1 MKIIENVLKTFIDV
15 PDNMLELTNQKIIEV
30 ESFGPINE
38 ATQLLIGKVL
48 TCEDHPNSDHLHVTT
63 VDLGDHVEQI
73 VCGAPNVAKDQYVIV
88 AQVGTVLPG
97 NFQIKA
103 SKIRGVESNGMI
115 CSLAELGFEEKI
127 IPEAYKDGIFYF
139 DQEKPLGTP
148 ALQHLAQDGW
158 VMELKLT
165 PNRGDLLSHLGFAY
179 DLGSMTDQPV
189 RVPEINNLELGGKN
203 PYQVKIET
211 EGCGLYYARYFE
223 HVTIKESPWWLKSA
237 LLASDINPINNVVD
251 ISNYVLIEYGTPL
264 HMFDAAKLKSK
275 TIVVRDAYPKE
286 KVKTLDDT
294 ERELLKDD
302 VAITANDEVIAVGG
316 VMGLASTMIDDQT
329 TSVLLEAAYFDPK
342 RIQKTSKRLNLR
354 SDSSLRFERGVDPTR
369 VKQGLERATQLLI
382 ELADAKVAK
391 GIAEASLHPY
401 ENPWVTVKKDYFN
414 QALGV
419 VIPEEEL
426 MSYFD
431 RYHYEVKVIKDSYE
445 LRGPSYRNDLL
456 IEADFLEEIAR
467 MYGLDRIPMKSV
479 DKPLPGKLTFK
490 QKRLRHLRH
499 HLSNLGLYEVIT
511 YSLIAPEDVH
521 RYQQLGNPV
530 SVLMPL
536 SEDKK
541 TLRQSLVHGLLEV
554 ISYNQSRQQE
564 SVAIFEMGNCFA
576 EDKEELHLG
585 IAFSGPWQQNPWKK
599 EKITPDF
606 YTVKGVLDTL
616 FEPLGITLSYQA
628 SQQVKDFH
636 PHKQAVI
643 SYKDQIL
650 GVIAE
655 VHPTHAKEK
664 DIAPTVLCDM
674 NLMPLL
680 EEPAP
685 LSYQAISKF
694 PSITRDLAVIVGEDI
709 LAGDLLA
716 LIKQTAKK
724 VLVKADIFDI
734 YQGSSIE
741 KGKKSLAFSL
751 VFNDPEK
758 TLTADDIDQI
768 MKKIINRLNFTY
780 QAIVRS

>member
-1 MKIIENVLKTFIDV
+1 MKILENVLKTFIDV

-38 ATQLLIGKVL
+38 ATKLVIGKVL

-63 VDLGDHVEQI
+63 VDLGDRIEQI

-103 SKIRGVESNGMI
+103 SKIRNVDSNGMI
-115 CSLAELGFEEKI
+115 CSLSELGFEEKV
-127 IPEAYKDGIFYF
+127 IPDLYKDGIFYF
-139 DQEKPLGTP
+139 NEAKPLGTP
-148 ALQHLAQDGW
+148 ALAHLAQDGW

-189 RVPEINNLELGGKN
+189 RLPDIQIEELGNKN

-275 TIVVRDAYPKE
+275 TIVIRDAYPKE
-286 KVKTLDDT
+286 KVVTLDEV
-294 ERELLKDD
+294 ERELIKDD
-302 VAITANDEVIAVGG
+302 VCITSHDEVIAVGG
-316 VMGLASTMIDDQT
+316 VMGLESTMIDEKT

-354 SDSSLRFERGVDPTR
+354 SDSSLRFERGVDPSR
-369 VKQGLERATQLLI
+369 VKLGLERATQLLI

-391 GIAEASLHPY
+391 GIAEAKNHPY
-401 ENPWVTVKKDYFN
+401 ENPWVNIKKDYFN

-419 VIPEEEL
+419 MIAEEEL
-426 MSYFD
+426 LSYFD
-431 RYHYEVKVIKDSYE
+431 RYRYEVKVEKDSYV
-445 LRGPSYRNDLL
+445 LRAPSYRNDLI
-456 IEADFLEEIAR
+456 IEADFLEEVAR

-511 YSLIAPEDVH
+511 YSLLAPEEVH
-521 RYQQLGNPV
+521 RYNKLGTPV

-576 EDKEELHLG
+576 EDLEELHLG
-585 IAFSGPWQQNPWKK
+585 IALSGPWHQNLWKK
-599 EKITPDF
+599 EKVTPDF
-606 YTVKGVLDTL
+606 YTVKGILDTL
-616 FEPLGITLSYQA
+616 FEPLGISLTYQM
-628 SQQVKDFH
+628 SQAVQDFH
-636 PHKQAVI
+636 PYKQATI
-643 SYKDQIL
+643 LYQNQIL

-655 VHPTHAKEK
+655 VHPSHTKDL
-664 DIAPTVLCDM
+664 DIAPTVLAEIS
-674 NLMPLL
+674 LMPLL
-680 EEPAP
+680 EEGP
-685 LSYQAISKF
+685 LMSYQPISKF
-694 PSITRDLAVIVGEDI
+694 PSITRDLAVIVNEEI
-709 LAGDLLA
+709 LASDLL
-716 LIKQTAKK
+716 LMIKQTAKK
-724 VLVKADIFDI
+724 VLVKANIFDI

-751 VFNDPEK
+751 VFNDSEK

-768 MKKIINRLNFTY
+768 MKKIINRLNFSY